1 MKQVKGF
8 SKLSKDE
15 KINWLTKNYF
25 NDSSQAKQTLERYWN
40 QDQKL
45 QKLHDE
51 FTENTISNYYLPLVS
66 RLIF

>member
-15 KINWLTKNYF
+15 KINWLTENYF

-40 QDQKL
+40 QDQK
-45 QKLHDE
+45 K
-51 FTENTISNYYLPLVS
+51 
-66 RLIF
+66 